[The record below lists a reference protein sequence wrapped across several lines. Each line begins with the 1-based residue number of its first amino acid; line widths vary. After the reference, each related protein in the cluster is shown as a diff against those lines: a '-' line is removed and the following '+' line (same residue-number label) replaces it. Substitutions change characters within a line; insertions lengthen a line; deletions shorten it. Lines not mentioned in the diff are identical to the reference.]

1 MNAEAKAVGSFS
13 KVLAIGFL
21 AAATAAGLTTGA
33 VAQAAAPLPP
43 VIINSDSAATATV
56 DVPNPSGPPIPKAGT
71 ETARPLQS
79 VPPRIQTPFAQVQAA
94 TPQALTIGEIVA
106 ANVETPD
113 KICAAVTPIIMAEP
127 GEAYDLIETA
137 KQRPKQMEAL
147 AQCLSQIQTMIKKTN
162 PDGAKS
168 IDALVAAAPAGFQA
182 AYAVAL
188 ANADSGD
195 AGSVAGDAD
204 GGGGT
209 SGGGDGGSSSGGG
222 TASSGGGGE
231 GGGGGGGT
239 GFSGFAGGGAIGGS
253 GGGNF
258 GIPVSRNTP

>member
-1 MNAEAKAVGSFS
+1 MNAEAKAVGRLS
-13 KVLAIGFL
+13 KVLTIGFIS
-21 AAATAAGLTTGA
+21 AATAAGLTVSA
-33 VAQAAAPLPP
+33 FAQTAAPLPP
-43 VIINSDSAATATV
+43 VIINSDSAANATV

-79 VPPRIQTPFAQVQAA
+79 APPRIQAPFSQAQAP
-94 TPQALTIGEIVA
+94 TSQALTIGEIVA

-127 GEAYDLIETA
+127 GEAFDLIETA
-137 KQRPKQMEAL
+137 KQRPKQMEVL
-147 AQCLSQIQTMIKKTN
+147 AQCLSQIQTMIKKAN
-162 PDGAKS
+162 PDGAKA

-188 ANADSGD
+188 ANGGSGD
-195 AGSVAGDAD
+195 APSTGDAG

-209 SGGGDGGSSSGGG
+209 SGGG
-222 TASSGGGGE
+222 TASSGGGGD

-253 GGGNF
+253 GGGNV
-258 GIPVSRNTP
+258 GIPVSRSTP

>member
-13 KVLAIGFL
+13 KVLANGFL

-33 VAQAAAPLPP
+33 FAQTAAPLPP
-43 VIINSDSAATATV
+43 VIINSDSAANATV
-56 DVPNPSGPPIPKAGT
+56 DVPNPSGPPIPKAAT
-71 ETARPLQS
+71 ETVRPLQS
-79 VPPRIQTPFAQVQAA
+79 APPRIQAPFAQAQTA
-94 TPQALTIGEIVA
+94 TSQALTIGEIVA
-106 ANVETPD
+106 ANVETPE

-147 AQCLSQIQTMIKKTN
+147 AQCLSQIQTMIKKAN
-162 PDGAKS
+162 PDGAKA

-195 AGSVAGDAD
+195 ASSTGDAG

-209 SGGGDGGSSSGGG
+209 SGGGNGGSSSGGG
-222 TASSGGGGE
+222 TAGSGGGGD

-258 GIPVSRNTP
+258 GVPVSRNAP